1 MNMFWL
7 SQQKKNNYDFG
18 FWIFDFGFLKL
29 FFRNYFLD
37 FFFQKIISK
46 KNNFNYFLP
55 QKIIFFLFFL
65 AMIFFSCQQ
74 KSNLNENE
82 KKELP
87 PDFVAFYAK
96 FHIDSIYQIN
106 HIQFPLPGFPSQ
118 VDSIAG
124 NFQWTKENWRMHRS
138 EFFKDSLFT
147 RSFEMPM
154 PIVVNETVLIKS
166 TSVGT
171 FRRFFKRDNDW
182 YLIFYSDMNKIQ

>member
-1 MNMFWL
+1 
-7 SQQKKNNYDFG
+7 
-18 FWIFDFGFLKL
+18 
-29 FFRNYFLD
+29 
-37 FFFQKIISK
+37 
-46 KNNFNYFLP
+46 
-55 QKIIFFLFFL
+55 
-65 AMIFFSCQQ
+65 MIFFSCQQ